1 MTFFGARSARILL
14 TAAIVFAIDQ
24 ASKAAAVARLSP
36 GERAEILPFL
46 DLERTSNSGIAFG
59 LAGNLPP
66 VLLMGVAAAVVVVL
80 LIIGS
85 RIRWRGAVLAIG
97 LILGGAL
104 GNLADRATRG
114 AVVDFISLP
123 HWPTFNLADA
133 AITLGVALLALGALR
148 SNAGR

>member
-59 LAGNLPP
+59 LAGDLPP
-66 VLLMGVAAAVVVVL
+66 VLLMGVAAAIVVVL

>member
-59 LAGNLPP
+59 LAGDLPP

>member
-1 MTFFGARSARILL
+1 LTFFGARSARILL

-59 LAGNLPP
+59 LAGDLPP

>member
-36 GERAEILPFL
+36 GERVEILPFL

-59 LAGNLPP
+59 LAGDLPP
-66 VLLMGVAAAVVVVL
+66 VLLMSVAAAVVVVL